1 MTTKPKLI
9 TAEELLLMPDDGMQR
24 ELIRG
29 VLTEDMPPGDE
40 HGVLVARISWLFA
53 NYCEENDY
61 GEVRAGD
68 SGFLLERGPDTVRG
82 PDVAW
87 VSPDRL
93 PEPVAGYAELAP
105 DLVVEVRSPSDSRRH
120 MAERAMMWLS
130 HGVRIV
136 LVADARPV
144 NLTVYRPGQ
153 PPQVLSES
161 DVFRRGRF
169 APRVHRPRLEFLPP
183 EEVAPKLAV
192 NNYLCRR
199 RMT

>member
-40 HGVLVARISWLFA
+40 HGVLVARIAWLFS

-68 SGFLLERGPDTVRG
+68 SGFVLERGPDTVRG

-93 PEPVAGYAELAP
+93 PEPVVGYAELAP
-105 DLVVEVRSPSDSRRH
+105 DLVAEVRSPSDSQRH
-120 MAERAMMWLS
+120 MAERAMMWLN
-130 HGVRIV
+130 HGTRMV
-136 LVADARPV
+136 LVADPRSV
-144 NLTVYRPGQ
+144 TLTVYCAGE

-161 DVFRRGRF
+161 DVFDGGYVLPGF
-169 APRVHRPRLEFLPP
+169 TAPVWSFF
-183 EEVAPKLAV
+183 
-192 NNYLCRR
+192 RR
-199 RMT
+199 RA